1 MVIWPNWQGPDGQ
14 RARSCS
20 NRAKSCWTTRGPCR
34 GVAIILASRSMI
46 SSAYSS
52 GVAATRGY
60 GRRKERRRLGFGV
73 AQANSEETM
82 HDSNCGFSLGIE
94 NAVM

>member
-1 MVIWPNWQGPDGQ
+1 
-14 RARSCS
+14 
-20 NRAKSCWTTRGPCR
+20 
-34 GVAIILASRSMI
+34 MI